1 MMWFWS
7 LEFLFLVGDKE
18 LLFNV
23 MKCRDMVSL
32 FFGVSIAGF
41 GEEIELYGGV
51 ILLGC
56 RVLSD
61 FIL

>member
-51 ILLGC
+51 I
-56 RVLSD
+56 V
-61 FIL
+61 